1 MFKLNFDGASKENP
15 GPTGFG
21 RAIRDSEGNMVGLC
35 WGYIGKNS
43 NNVVELK
50 GLLASLAMAS

>member
-1 MFKLNFDGASKENP
+1 
-15 GPTGFG
+15 
-21 RAIRDSEGNMVGLC
+21 MVGLC

-50 GLLASLAMAS
+50 GLLVGLAMAT